1 MTVPVK
7 VRSRTFCYCIPARA
21 GVILLGII
29 GLIGGTGVTAVG
41 IINLKRQDGSKTSA
55 IIQIIIYLLLAILS
69 IFGLIGAISRRL
81 GFVRAYFGML
91 IVHLLFSMGTGV
103 FAIYRNFKDA
113 PKYISDCASG
123 SEDPSVLR
131 VCNDGAAMVKGV
143 MIAVFILAWFLE
155 TWAVVIVAKYSKQL
169 AEEEMSKNAVKDTES
184 W

>member
-1 MTVPVK
+1 MV
-7 VRSRTFCYCIPARA
+7 S
-21 GVILLGII
+21 LL
-29 GLIGGTGVTAVG
+29 
-41 IINLKRQDGSKTSA
+41 KECCRWKQDLSYHSDYHISPLGDSLYLWVSSFHKYYSKSSSNVL
-55 IIQIIIYLLLAILS
+55 YS
-69 IFGLIGAISRRL
+69 LIGAISRRL

-155 TWAVVIVAKYSKQL
+155 TCTSSILSWRSHTNGSGMLGAVVIVAKYSKQL